1 MIYCHNY
8 NHVIPCLHCHPHSY
22 IRMNRQVGVY
32 YDWYCFFGFSWENL
46 QVQHLIERCLLLY
59 MSRQQCVKALAKYA
73 SIRPCITITVWRELE
88 KENKD
93 FFEAYF
99 QALSLEAFYGWVY
112 TFRNRVMKGRISTG
126 SE

>member
-22 IRMNRQVGVY
+22 IRMVSEISSNFLCYSR
-32 YDWYCFFGFSWENL
+32 F

-59 MSRQQCVKALAKYA
+59 MNRQQCVKALAKYA

-99 QALSLEAFYGWVY
+99 QALSLQAFYG
-112 TFRNRVMKGRISTG
+112 
-126 SE
+126 

>member
-22 IRMNRQVGVY
+22 IRMVSEFSSNFLCYSRFQVEKNSTET
-32 YDWYCFFGFSWENL
+32 CR
-46 QVQHLIERCLLLY
+46 I
-59 MSRQQCVKALAKYA
+59 VKLEF
-73 SIRPCITITVWRELE
+73 IMTVWRELE

-99 QALSLEAFYGWVY
+99 QALSLQAFYGWVY

>member
-22 IRMNRQVGVY
+22 IRMVSEISSNFLCYSRFQVEKNSTET
-32 YDWYCFFGFSWENL
+32 CRITEN
-46 QVQHLIERCLLLY
+46 
-59 MSRQQCVKALAKYA
+59 
-73 SIRPCITITVWRELE
+73 
-88 KENKD
+88 
-93 FFEAYF
+93 
-99 QALSLEAFYGWVY
+99 WVY

>member
-22 IRMNRQVGVY
+22 IRM
-32 YDWYCFFGFSWENL
+32 
-46 QVQHLIERCLLLY
+46 VQHLIERCLLLY
-59 MSRQQCVKALAKYA
+59 MNRQQCVKALAKYA

-99 QALSLEAFYGWVY
+99 QALSLQAFYG
-112 TFRNRVMKGRISTG
+112 NRVMKGRISTG

>member
-22 IRMNRQVGVY
+22 IRM
-32 YDWYCFFGFSWENL
+32 
-46 QVQHLIERCLLLY
+46 VQHLIERCLLLY
-59 MSRQQCVKALAKYA
+59 MNRQQCVKALAKYA
-73 SIRPCITITVWRELE
+73 SIRPCITITGGKRMQHIIPYMIKFGYLNVLILMHSTVWRELE

-99 QALSLEAFYGWVY
+99 QALSLQAFYG
-112 TFRNRVMKGRISTG
+112 
-126 SE
+126 

>member
-22 IRMNRQVGVY
+22 IRM
-32 YDWYCFFGFSWENL
+32 
-46 QVQHLIERCLLLY
+46 VQHLIERCLLLY
-59 MSRQQCVKALAKYA
+59 MNRQQCVKALAKYA

-99 QALSLEAFYGWVY
+99 QALSPTGLLWVHSKETELWKEESVLEVNDKF
-112 TFRNRVMKGRISTG
+112 TINCC
-126 SE
+126 

>member
-22 IRMNRQVGVY
+22 IRM
-32 YDWYCFFGFSWENL
+32 
-46 QVQHLIERCLLLY
+46 VQHLIERCLLLY

>member
-22 IRMNRQVGVY
+22 IRM
-32 YDWYCFFGFSWENL
+32 
-46 QVQHLIERCLLLY
+46 VQHLIERCLLLY
-59 MSRQQCVKALAKYA
+59 MNRQQCVKALAKYA
-73 SIRPCITITVWRELE
+73 RIRPCITITVWRELE

-99 QALSLEAFYGWVY
+99 QALSPYRPFMG
-112 TFRNRVMKGRISTG
+112 TFEGNRVMKGRISTG

>member
-22 IRMNRQVGVY
+22 IRM
-32 YDWYCFFGFSWENL
+32 
-46 QVQHLIERCLLLY
+46 VQHLIERCLLLY
-59 MSRQQCVKALAKYA
+59 MNRQQCVKALAKYA

-93 FFEAYF
+93 FFEAF
-99 QALSLEAFYGWVY
+99 SSSLSLQAFYGYIRRKPSYERKNQYW
-112 TFRNRVMKGRISTG
+112 K
-126 SE
+126 

>member
-22 IRMNRQVGVY
+22 IRM
-32 YDWYCFFGFSWENL
+32 
-46 QVQHLIERCLLLY
+46 VQHLIERCLLLY
-59 MSRQQCVKALAKYA
+59 MNRQQCVKALAKYA

-99 QALSLEAFYGWVY
+99 QALSLQAFYGAEGFFV
-112 TFRNRVMKGRISTG
+112 RNVGILSFQSPDLFSATKN
-126 SE
+126 E